1 MRTIKPRLRTLKNGV
16 RVAWIENP
24 ASTACAI
31 NVFFRVGS
39 RHETPDIMGVSH
51 FIEHLMFKGTKKR
64 KTAQD
69 VSRDLDRFGADYN
82 ASTSK
87 DHTSYYIKIEADQ
100 SLFAIEVLHDMLA
113 NSTFKKEDIDRE
125 RGVIVE
131 EINMYEDNPQSQMM
145 DLLDEMTFGSTHPLG
160 WNIAG
165 TRDIIRKVPRET
177 LLDYRSRFYTPEH
190 MIIAVAGRIPKGVWP
205 LLESTFGAWKTAPKA
220 RELAAE
226 PMFSPTSV
234 SGVRL
239 SFQQK
244 KIEQVQL
251 GMSFLTYPI
260 LDPRHDAARL
270 LTVILGGTMSSR
282 LFTEVR
288 EKRGLCYH
296 ISASR
301 SSFEDIGTF
310 RIVAGLEKTRLK
322 EAIEVIWKELESVVK
337 KGVST
342 QELTRA
348 KDFHRGKFYLEF
360 EDPFV
365 QADWYGDQLR
375 YRTDWITPEE
385 RMKRIQAVTPKQI
398 QAIAKEIFDR
408 KNYAVSVVGPFASA
422 KEIENWF

>member
-1 MRTIKPRLRTLKNGV
+1 
-16 RVAWIENP
+16 
-24 ASTACAI
+24 
-31 NVFFRVGS
+31 
-39 RHETPDIMGVSH
+39 
-51 FIEHLMFKGTKKR
+51 
-64 KTAQD
+64 
-69 VSRDLDRFGADYN
+69 
-82 ASTSK
+82 
-87 DHTSYYIKIEADQ
+87 
-100 SLFAIEVLHDMLA
+100 MLA

-145 DLLDEMTFGSTHPLG
+145 DLLDEMTFGPTHPLG

-165 TRDIIRKVPRET
+165 TREIIRTVPRDT
-177 LLDYRSRFYTPEH
+177 LLDYRSRFYNPEH
-190 MIIAVAGRIPKGVWP
+190 MCVAIAGHVPKGAWA
-205 LLESTFGAWKTAPKA
+205 LLESTFGSWKTVKKSEAPKQTEA
-220 RELAAE
+220 
-226 PMFSPTSV
+226 FSPTTV
-234 SGVRL
+234 KGVRL

-251 GMSFLTYPI
+251 GMSFLTHPI
-260 LDPRHDAARL
+260 LDPRHDAARVL
-270 LTVILGGTMSSR
+270 AVILGGTMSSR

-310 RIVAGLEKTRLK
+310 RIVAGLEKTRLQ
-322 EAIEVIWKELESVVK
+322 EAVEVIWKELDSVAK
-337 KGVST
+337 KGVSA

-375 YRTDWITPEE
+375 YREDWVSPEE

-398 QAIAKEIFDR
+398 QAVAKEIFDR

-422 KEIENWF
+422 KDIEKWF

>member
-16 RVAWIENP
+16 RVAWVENP

-31 NVFFRVGS
+31 NIFFRVGS
-39 RHETPDIMGVSH
+39 RHETPEIMGVSH

-100 SLFAIEVLHDMLA
+100 ALFAIDVLHDMLA

-145 DLLDEMTFGSTHPLG
+145 DLLDEMTFGPTHPLG

-165 TRDIIRKVPRET
+165 TREIIRTVPRDT
-177 LLDYRSRFYTPEH
+177 LLDYRSRFYNPEH
-190 MIIAVAGRIPKGVWP
+190 MCVAIAGRIPKGAWA
-205 LLESTFGAWKTAPKA
+205 LLESTFGSWKTVKKPVSPKQTDA
-220 RELAAE
+220 
-226 PMFSPTSV
+226 FSPTTV
-234 SGVRL
+234 KGVRL

-270 LTVILGGTMSSR
+270 LAVILGGTMSSR

-310 RIVAGLEKTRLK
+310 RIVAGLEKTRLQ
-322 EAIEVIWKELESVVK
+322 EAVEVIWKELDSVAK
-337 KGVST
+337 KGVSA

-375 YRTDWITPEE
+375 YREDWVSPEE

-398 QAIAKEIFDR
+398 QAVAKEIFNR

-422 KEIENWF
+422 KDIEKWF